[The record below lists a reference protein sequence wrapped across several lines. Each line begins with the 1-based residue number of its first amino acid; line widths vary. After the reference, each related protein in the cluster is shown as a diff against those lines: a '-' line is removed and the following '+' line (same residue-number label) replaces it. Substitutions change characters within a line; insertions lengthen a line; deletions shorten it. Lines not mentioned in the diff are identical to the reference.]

1 MPNPLDITASELA
14 SLPPAVAA
22 QVKAMLNVRQAMF
35 DVFGTYPP
43 KNILPYSYSL
53 ERSVAQG
60 NAVGAGLTAQD
71 TIKVS
76 ADASF
81 VACQILG
88 ASTGDYL
95 CQMRIDNSDRILM
108 NRPVHSSA
116 LVGTAERAHYLP
128 KPLLVSAN
136 ATISFDLTDLS
147 GAQNEIYFTLCGYKI
162 YEPR

>member
-1 MPNPLDITASELA
+1 MSMLDITKNELA
-14 SLPPAVAA
+14 GLPPAVAA
-22 QVKAMLNVRQAMF
+22 QVKAMLNVRQALF

-43 KNILPYSYSL
+43 RNILPYCYSL

-60 NAVGAGLTAQD
+60 NAIPAGQTVQD

-81 VACQILG
+81 VACQITG

-95 CQMRIDNSDRILM
+95 TQMRIDNSDRILM

-116 LVGTAERAHYLP
+116 LVGTAERPHILP
-128 KPLLVSAN
+128 KPLLIGAN

-147 GAQNEIYFTLCGYKI
+147 GAQNEVYFTLVGYKI
-162 YEPR
+162 YEAR

>member
-1 MPNPLDITASELA
+1 MNPLDITKTELA
-14 SLPPAVAA
+14 ALPGPIAA
-22 QVKAMLNVRQAMF
+22 QVKALLNVRQALF

-43 KNILPYSYSL
+43 KNILPYCYSL

-60 NAVGAGLTAQD
+60 NAVAAGATVQD
-71 TIKVS
+71 TIKIS

-81 VACQILG
+81 VGCQITG

-95 CQMRIDNSDRILM
+95 AQMRIDNSDRILM

-116 LVGTAERAHYLP
+116 LVGTAERPHYLP

-147 GAQNEIYFTLCGYKI
+147 GAQNEIYFTLVGYKI
-162 YEPR
+162 YEQR